1 MADPG
6 IGTFVRYWLHYS
18 TLSSSFYKQ
27 FCEAKKIQEQYVQQI
42 IDTLTKSKMEKAIIQ
57 IGGGQLTVAEKR
69 SAHPLSLQKI
79 SELLRKYFQQ
89 RGGKDETQEIMR
101 FINANRGYKTET
113 YLKKTG
119 MPQPSVPQLQ
129 GPQ

>member
-27 FCEAKKIQEQYVQQI
+27 FCEAKKIQEQYSQQI
-42 IDTLTKSKMEKAIIQ
+42 IDILTKSKMEKAIIQ

-69 SAHPLSLQKI
+69 TAHSLTLEKI
-79 SELLRKYFQQ
+79 KELLRLYFQR
-89 RGGKDETQEIMR
+89 RGGKDETDDIMR
-101 FINANRGYKTET
+101 FINANRGYNKVQ

-119 MPQPSVPQLQ
+119 MPVPQLQ
-129 GPQ
+129 GPPPL